1 MSAGSSRLPQR
12 RLPAALLLSL
22 SLSLCAFGAQAGP
35 TAPSAPVQQAQSV
48 QPPSE
53 QDQQLDRQL
62 DDIREINRYQ
72 PKTALAMLRKIEPQA
87 RAAGVATKAEFLNQL
102 WLTYRSRGLL
112 PEAMGLAEEL
122 ITFGRDQHNDVALA
136 KGLLAKGF
144 VLFSMNELAAS
155 HKLAWEGAA
164 LADKTADMA
173 LRISATITAGQAY
186 AEEGHFPEA
195 LARLQA
201 AAALARSYDQPIQSV
216 MAYSA
221 LAALYGQ
228 MKEFDKGFQALDEAY
243 AAAAKTNSPGR
254 LAGLKNTEYGLA
266 MDTHQPKRAL
276 NALLAALEIYRRI
289 GATTKIPGTLV
300 NISDSYL
307 HERDYRNTLLYA
319 NQAIDA
325 AQPLNDSS
333 TEATGRVNIGQA
345 FLGMGQLAEG
355 KRSFEA
361 GLAVFEKSGDKPSL
375 QSVLLE
381 YGDALER
388 AGDMAGAVTA
398 YHRERTLSNELFEA
412 SRQKAVMELQGK
424 YEADKKERQIELL
437 RRENQVKSA
446 EIDNRRLQQRVWWLL
461 LVVFALVAVIVGI
474 LYRKVRTANA
484 QLQVKNLEL
493 KQQSSRDPLTALYN
507 RRHFQE
513 FMRGQAKDEKRAAS
527 LALAGEDTVAALF
540 LLDVD
545 HFKHVND
552 TYGHAAGDA
561 VLTMIS
567 ENLREILRETDMIV
581 RWGGEE
587 FLAFLPAVPRAGIDD
602 IARRLLEGISAST
615 IDYQGRKIA
624 VNVSIGY
631 APFPLSPGEQP
642 LPWERAVNLV
652 DMALYMAKGHGRNRA
667 YGVRGFGKGGEATIE
682 QIEQDLEQAWR
693 SGAVDMAIVLGSGT
707 VAGPV
712 AVSA

>member
-1 MSAGSSRLPQR
+1 MSAGLSRLPR
-12 RLPAALLLSL
+12 RPMAALLLSL
-22 SLSLCAFGAQAGP
+22 SLCATAAQAGP
-35 TAPSAPVQQAQSV
+35 TQSQAPQTAPAPVASAG
-48 QPPSE
+48 
-53 QDQQLDRQL
+53 DQQLDLKL
-62 DDIREINRYQ
+62 DEIREINRYQ
-72 PKTALAMLRKIEPQA
+72 PKTALDMLRKIEPQA

-112 PEAMGLAEEL
+112 PEAMGYAEEL
-122 ITFGRDQHNDVALA
+122 ITFGREQHDDVALA

-164 LADKTADMA
+164 LAATTADMG
-173 LRISATITAGQAY
+173 LRISSTITAGQAY
-186 AEEGHFPEA
+186 AEEGNFPEA

-201 AAALARSYDQPIQSV
+201 AVAMARSYDQPIHSV
-216 MAYSA
+216 MAFSA

-228 MKEFDKGFQALDEAY
+228 MKEYDKGFQALDEAY
-243 AAAAKTNSPGR
+243 AVVGKTNSPGR
-254 LAGLKNTEYGLA
+254 LASLKNTEYGLA
-266 MDTHQPKRAL
+266 VDTRQPKRAL
-276 NALLAALEIYRRI
+276 AALLVALDIQRRI
-289 GATTKIPGTLV
+289 GATTKLPTTLV

-307 HERDYRNTLLYA
+307 HERDYRNTLVYA
-319 NQAIDA
+319 NQALEA

-333 TEATGRVNIGQA
+333 TEATARVNIGQA
-345 FLGMGQLAEG
+345 YLGLGRLAEG

-361 GLAVFEKSGDKPSL
+361 GLAVFEKIGDKPTL
-375 QSVLLE
+375 QAVLLE
-381 YGDALER
+381 YGDALEQ
-388 AGDMAGAVTA
+388 AGDLTGALAA

-513 FMRGQAKDEKRAAS
+513 FMRGHAKDEKRAAS
-527 LALAGEDTVAALF
+527 LAMAGEDTVAALF

-552 TYGHAAGDA
+552 TFGHAAGDA

-587 FLAFLPAVPRAGIDD
+587 FLAFLPAVPRGGIDD
-602 IARRLLEGISAST
+602 IARRLLAEISAST
-615 IDYQGRKIA
+615 IEYQGSKIA

-631 APFPLSPGEQP
+631 APFPLSPGKEP

-667 YGVRGFGKGGEATIE
+667 YGVRGFAANGTTSIE

-693 SGAVDMAIVLGSGT
+693 SGAVDMSVVLGSAT
-707 VAGPV
+707 APAPV
-712 AVSA
+712 AVTA

>member
-1 MSAGSSRLPQR
+1 MPAGPSRLPHR
-12 RLPAALLLSL
+12 RRQAAMLL
-22 SLSLCAFGAQAGP
+22 SLSLCAAGVHAEPTPAPQTVAASGEQA
-35 TAPSAPVQQAQSV
+35 
-48 QPPSE
+48 
-53 QDQQLDRQL
+53 LDRQL

-72 PKTALAMLRKIEPQA
+72 PGTALDMLRKIEAQA
-87 RAAGVATKAEFLNQL
+87 RAAGGATRAEFLNQL
-102 WLTYRSRGLL
+102 CYSYRTRGLR
-112 PEAMGLAEEL
+112 PEAMALAEEL
-122 ITFGRDQHNDVALA
+122 IAFGRAEGNDVALA

-144 VLFSMNELAAS
+144 VLFAMNELAAS

-164 LADKTADMA
+164 LADRTADMA

-186 AEEGHFPEA
+186 AEDGNFPEA
-195 LARLQA
+195 LARLQTA
-201 AAALARSYDQPIQSV
+201 ASLARSYDRPIQSV
-216 MAYSA
+216 MAFGA
-221 LAALYGQ
+221 LATLYGQ
-228 MKEFDKGFQALDEAY
+228 MKQYDKGFQALDEAY
-243 AAAAKTNSPGR
+243 AAAARTNSPGR

-266 MDTHQPKRAL
+266 VETHQPKRAL
-276 NALLAALEIYRRI
+276 AALEIQRRI
-289 GATTKIPGTLV
+289 GASTRIPTTLV

-307 HERDYRNTLLYA
+307 HQRDYRNTLLYA
-319 NQAIDA
+319 NQAIEA
-325 AQPLNDSS
+325 AQPVHASG
-333 TEATGRVNIGQA
+333 TEATARVNIGQA
-345 FLGMGQLAEG
+345 YLGLGQLAEG

-361 GLAVFEKSGDKPSL
+361 GLAFFEKSGDKPEL
-375 QSVLLE
+375 QGVLLE
-381 YGDALER
+381 YGEALER
-388 AGDMAGAVTA
+388 AGDMAGAMAA

-474 LYRKVRTANA
+474 LYRKVRNANA
-484 QLQVKNLEL
+484 QLKVKNLEL

-513 FMRGQAKDEKRAAS
+513 YMRSQAKDEKRAAS

-552 TYGHAAGDA
+552 THGHAAGDA

-567 ENLREILRETDMIV
+567 ENLRVILRETDMIV

-602 IARRLLEGISAST
+602 IASRLLAGISATT
-615 IDYQGRKIA
+615 IDYQGSKIA
-624 VNVSIGY
+624 VNVSIGF
-631 APFPLSPGEQP
+631 APFPLSPGEHP

-667 YGVRGFGKGGEATIE
+667 YGVRGFVKDSGATIE

-693 SGAVDMAIVLGSGT
+693 SGAVDMSVVLGSWT
-707 VAGPV
+707 ET
-712 AVSA
+712 AVNMAAANG